1 MSSSGTQ
8 KILICGDIAGNF
20 NLLTSRI
27 DALQNSAAGP
37 FHILFIVGPLFRNE
51 EEYNAQVNQSKLKFL
66 IPTYIYDVAGIPKN
80 IIDNISNINPLLSI
94 NLNILQMS
102 ISNSVIVG
110 NIGIATIN
118 NLTVAYCTDKL
129 DIAHNTHHKQSYDYI
144 MNQIV
149 NSKGYRGCDLFLS
162 NEWPMDCHQF
172 LETELLISSGVS
184 FGHSSKLIADVA
196 MSFLPRYHFAIGKN
210 IYFQRPPYT
219 NHHRTLQSA
228 DTSPP
233 CTRFVGLGQVSE
245 SKDREKKYLHALSLL
260 PIIHMSA
267 ADLTDTPLG
276 STDCPYVPIST
287 LSKSNTATRGVKHP
301 LSSSSLTSPTDDNNK
316 RVKVDPV
323 ESNRGRF
330 DNIET
335 SPVPSHKHTTATSGS
350 SGGSGSFFFG
360 SMGASRPPPPA
371 GPAPSGQ
378 QSSFFGLLPTSN
390 ASGNSQLQTTAPNQ
404 TVRTLFISG
413 VGAQHRH
420 ISDTHI
426 LSELAGSTRV
436 YRPEGKSFMFV
447 EFPTHTEAK
456 RIIDTCS
463 QNNNTMVLCDK
474 QVTVGE

>member
-20 NLLTSRI
+20 DLLTSRI

-37 FHILFIVGPLFRNE
+37 FHILFIVGTLFRNE
-51 EEYNAQVNQSKLKFL
+51 DEYNTQINQNKLKFL
-66 IPTYIYDVAGIPKN
+66 IPTYIYDVTGIPQN
-80 IIDNISNINPLLSI
+80 ILDNIGNTNPLSPI
-94 NLNILQMS
+94 NLNILQMNLSNTVS
-102 ISNSVIVG
+102 IG
-110 NIGIATIN
+110 GIGIATIN
-118 NLTVAYCTDKL
+118 NLTVAYCIDKL
-129 DIAHNTHHKQSYDYI
+129 DIVHNANHKQSYDYI
-144 MNQIV
+144 MNHIV
-149 NSKGYRGCDLFLS
+149 NAKGYRGCDLFLS

-172 LETELLISSGVS
+172 LETELLISSGIS
-184 FGHSSKLIADVA
+184 FGLSSKFIANVA

-219 NHHRTLQSA
+219 NHHHTSPTGA
-228 DTSPP
+228 SPP
-233 CTRFVGLGQVSE
+233 CTRFIGLGQVSE
-245 SKDREKKYLHALSLL
+245 NKDKEKKYLHALSLL
-260 PIIHMSA
+260 PIIHMNV
-267 ADLTDTPLG
+267 ADLADIPIG

-287 LSKSNTATRGVKHP
+287 LSKNNTTTRGVKHP
-301 LSSSSLTSPTDDNNK
+301 LSLTSPADNNSNK

-330 DNIET
+330 DSIET
-335 SPVPSHKHTTATSGS
+335 SPVPTQSNNSGS
-350 SGGSGSFFFG
+350 SGSGSFFFG

-371 GPAPSGQ
+371 GPAPSGGQ
-378 QSSFFGLLPTSN
+378 SSSFFGLLPTSS
-390 ASGNSQLQTTAPNQ
+390 ASANSQLQTTAPNQ

-426 LSELAGSTRV
+426 LSELPGSTRV

-447 EFPTHTEAK
+447 EFPTHGEAK

-463 QNNNTMVLCDK
+463 QNNNTMLLCDK